1 MYKYDIITSDN
12 AAGFY
17 TVAQLTQ
24 DVLLKTLLA
33 LPPDDYKTESEVLFH
48 LRQSKMMLKH
58 CAELMAVRMN
68 SEENVSTLKAVKNEH
83 H

>member
-1 MYKYDIITSDN
+1 MYKYEIITSDN

-24 DVLLKTLLA
+24 DVLLKTLAA

-48 LRQSKMMLKH
+48 LRQNKMLLAH
-58 CAELMAVRMN
+58 CKELMAEDKVT
-68 SEENVSTLKAVKNEH
+68 SLKAVKNEH

>member
-24 DVLLKTLLA
+24 DVLLKTLATLA
-33 LPPDDYKTESEVLFH
+33 PDDYKSESEVLFH
-48 LRQSKMMLKH
+48 LRQNKILLSH
-58 CAELMAVRMN
+58 CSLLMSDDKVK
-68 SEENVSTLKAVKNEH
+68 SLKAVKNEH

>member
-24 DVLLKTLLA
+24 DVLLKSLA
-33 LPPDDYKTESEVLFH
+33 AIQPDDYKTEGEILFH
-48 LRQSKMMLKH
+48 LRQNKMLLAH
-58 CAELMAVRMN
+58 CKQLMAEDKVT
-68 SEENVSTLKAVKNEH
+68 SLKAVKNEH
-83 H
+83 N